1 MERPEDENERR
12 CSRIVQSI
20 GYMKGTFT
28 SILLIQ
34 ALLLFIGLYMIDHL
48 WWRSAVLLAMLMVMI
63 GLIGSKSGGNGG
75 T

>member
-1 MERPEDENERR
+1 
-12 CSRIVQSI
+12 
-20 GYMKGTFT
+20 MKGTFT

>member
-75 T
+75 A